1 MKLLR
6 FNNGR
11 IGLVIDDTVRDV
23 TTAAG
28 VDPEF
33 WPPVG
38 VVRLIEQFAHRRDD
52 LLAAA
57 LAAEPLAIDS
67 VVIDN
72 PVPWPNKLIAIP
84 VNYHAHALEMSSPA
98 ISKNGGFF
106 VKSASSLSGAG
117 QPVLLPDLPGRAVHH
132 EAELAVVIGRRGRH
146 IPREQALDYVFGYG
160 CLLDMTVRGKQERAI
175 RKSYDT
181 FTPLG
186 PWITTAD
193 EVPDPSAL
201 RVQLWVNGEPRQDAW
216 TRDMI
221 VDVPEIIAMCSSVM
235 TLEPGDVIA
244 TGTAEGVGP
253 VVPGDEITIDI
264 TPGVGRM
271 TVAVAQG
278 EGGWNVAIPRTLPN
292 I

>member
-1 MKLLR
+1 MVLKLAR
-6 FNNGR
+6 FNGGR
-11 IGLVIDDTVRDV
+11 IGCVIDGTLRDV
-23 TTAAG
+23 TDAAG
-28 VDPEF
+28 IDPGF
-33 WPPVG
+33 WPPIG
-38 VVRLIEQFAHRRDD
+38 VVKLVESFDGKRER

-57 LAAEPLAIDS
+57 QAAAPIAIDS
-67 VVIDN
+67 VRLEN
-72 PVPWPNKLIAIP
+72 PMPWPNKLIAIP

-106 VKSASSLSGAG
+106 IKSASSLSGAG
-117 QPVLLPDLPGRAVHH
+117 EPVLLPDLPGRAIHH
-132 EAELAVVIGRRGRH
+132 EAELAVIIGRRCRH
-146 IPREQALDYVFGYG
+146 VARDQALDYVFGYG

-193 EVPDPSAL
+193 EVPDPAAL
-201 RVQLWVNGEPRQDAW
+201 RVQLWVNDELRQDAL

-253 VVPGDEITIDI
+253 VVPGDTITIDI

-271 TVAVAQG
+271 SVAVQQG
-278 EGGWNVAIPRTLPN
+278 EGGWNIAIPHRV
-292 I
+292 

>member
-1 MKLLR
+1 MKMLR
-6 FNNGR
+6 FNGGR
-11 IGLVIDDTVRDV
+11 IGLLVNGTVRDV
-23 TTAAG
+23 TEAAG
-28 VDPEF
+28 VNPAD
-33 WPPVG
+33 WPDVG
-38 VVRLIEQFAHRRDD
+38 MVRLIADFADRRER
-52 LLAAA
+52 LQQ
-57 LAAEPLAIDS
+57 AAERAEGLPLDAVHLDT
-67 VVIDN
+67 

-106 VKSASSLSGAG
+106 VKSAASLSGASD
-117 QPVLLPDLPGRAVHH
+117 PVVLPDLPGRAFHH
-132 EAELAVVIGRRGRH
+132 EAELAIVIGKRARH
-146 IPREQALDYVFGYG
+146 VLREEALDYVFGYA

-181 FTPLG
+181 FTPVG
-186 PWITTAD
+186 PWLVTAD

-201 RVQLWVNGEPRQDAW
+201 RVQLWVNDELRQDAY

-221 VDVPEIIAMCSSVM
+221 IDVPEIVSMCASVT

-253 VVPGDEITIDI
+253 VGPGDTVTIAI

-271 TVAVAQG
+271 SVRVVQG
-278 EGGWNVAIPRTLPN
+278 QGGAN
-292 I
+292 IAMPYSL

>member
-6 FNNGR
+6 FNGGR
-11 IGLVIDDTVRDV
+11 VGLVLDGTVRDI
-23 TTAAG
+23 TAAAG
-28 VDPEF
+28 VDPAQ

-38 VVRLIEQFAHRRDD
+38 MVQLIASFGAKREQLLDAARRAPGLD
-52 LLAAA
+52 LA
-57 LAAEPLAIDS
+57 S
-67 VVIDN
+67 VHLET

-106 VKSASSLSGAG
+106 VKSASSLSGASD
-117 QPVLLPDLPGRAVHH
+117 PILLPDLPGRAVHH
-132 EAELAVVIGRRGRH
+132 EAELAIIVGRRGRH
-146 IPREQALDYVFGYG
+146 VSREDALEYVFGYA

-181 FTPLG
+181 FTPVG

-201 RVQLWVNGEPRQDAW
+201 RVQLWVNDESRQDAY

-221 VDVPEIIAMCSSVM
+221 VDVPEIIAMCSSVV

-253 VVPGDEITIDI
+253 VSVGDTVTIDI
-264 TPGVGRM
+264 SPGVGRM
-271 TVAVAQG
+271 AVRVEQG
-278 EGGWNVAIPRTLPN
+278 QGGWNIAIPRDV
-292 I
+292 

>member
-1 MKLLR
+1 MKLVR
-6 FNNGR
+6 FNGGR
-11 IGLVIDDTVRDV
+11 VGLVINDTVRDI
-23 TTAAG
+23 TAAAG
-28 VDPEF
+28 VDPQA
-33 WPPVG
+33 WPPID
-38 VVRLIEQFAHRRDD
+38 VVRLIARFPEQREA

-57 LAAEPLAIDS
+57 TAAPAIPLGS
-67 VVIDN
+67 VTLEN

-106 VKSASSLSGAG
+106 VKSASSLSGASE
-117 QPVLLPDLPGRAVHH
+117 PIRIPDLPGRAIHH
-132 EAELAVVIGRRGRH
+132 EAELAVIIGRRGRH

-175 RKSYDT
+175 RKSFDT
-181 FTPLG
+181 FTPMG
-186 PWITTAD
+186 PWIVTAD

-201 RVQLWVNGEPRQDAW
+201 RVQLWVNGEVRQDAW

-221 VDVPEIIAMCSSVM
+221 VDVPEIIAMCSAVM

-253 VVPGDEITIDI
+253 VQPGDTITIEI

-271 TVAVAQG
+271 SVAVEQG
-278 EGGWNVAIPRTLPN
+278 EGGANIAMPYELPKT
-292 I
+292 